1 MNARIAAAT
10 DLHNRHASEIG
21 DRVRTMEQLAS
32 DALVAVTQASDRG
45 PELGQVAAGLDRLVA
60 GFALDDAED
69 DLEHIDN
76 RAARAVPIA
85 SS

>member
-1 MNARIAAAT
+1 MTSLLYPTDFVLPSIAEQIATITEMNARIAAAT
-10 DLHNRHASEIG
+10 DLHNRHASEIW

-32 DALVAVTQASDRG
+32 DALVAVTQASH
-45 PELGQVAAGLDRLVA
+45 
-60 GFALDDAED
+60 
-69 DLEHIDN
+69 LEHIDN